1 MEGYFIVHENEKF
14 DIVCSPHPTKAENEV
29 PPEQQELYVQMES
42 TNNVIKSLHNT
53 DDKTKEIYFSK
64 LLTLSQVGLVGK
76 SAQPNLALKSLAKLK
91 EEMLMVEG
99 QRIKNNYMQN
109 LGIKALI
116 LGAISFAIFIIMNF
130 FPITKPLSMYCLA
143 FMGALLGTWISFG
156 ARKFNITFEELSVLE
171 KDMMS
176 PWIRLIYIGAC
187 SIVFMLLLSTRLIS
201 IEIGFI
207 STTTISTSRE
217 LQIVIG
223 ILCGL
228 VESKIGVT
236 IYKKAVNLLRG

>member
-1 MEGYFIVHENEKF
+1 
-14 DIVCSPHPTKAENEV
+14 
-29 PPEQQELYVQMES
+29 
-42 TNNVIKSLHNT
+42 
-53 DDKTKEIYFSK
+53 
-64 LLTLSQVGLVGK
+64 
-76 SAQPNLALKSLAKLK
+76 
-91 EEMLMVEG
+91 
-99 QRIKNNYMQN
+99 
-109 LGIKALI
+109 
-116 LGAISFAIFIIMNF
+116 
-130 FPITKPLSMYCLA
+130 
-143 FMGALLGTWISFG
+143 MGALLGTWISFG

-217 LQIVIG
+217 LQLVIG

-236 IYKKAVNLLRG
+236 IYKKAVNLLKS